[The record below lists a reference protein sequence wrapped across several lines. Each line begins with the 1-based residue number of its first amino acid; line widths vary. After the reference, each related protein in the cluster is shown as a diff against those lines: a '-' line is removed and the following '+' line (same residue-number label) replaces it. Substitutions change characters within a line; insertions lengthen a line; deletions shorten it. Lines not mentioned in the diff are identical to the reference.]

1 MKLTVWFR
9 RICNPP
15 MSKRGF
21 EIPTSIRADYKS
33 ARTSAF
39 VFLVLTVLF
48 CSCTQKQDPIDRLL
62 SQMTIEEK
70 CGQLTCPIGF
80 NFYGKEGDSLW
91 LNDDFL
97 GRMDTMPLG
106 SCWAVLRADPWSRKT
121 VETGLHPRE
130 SARLLNKMQR
140 YAVENTRL
148 GIPLLFCEETPHGH
162 MAVGTTVFPTGIGQA
177 STWNPALLKQMGEVM
192 GREMRLQGAQIGYG
206 PVLDIARDPR
216 WSRVEETMGEDPY
229 LSGVLGAAVVK
240 GMQKHVYATLK
251 HLAAYG
257 IPQGGH
263 NAATAEV
270 GQNRLMTDYLP
281 SFEKAICEGGAKTVM
296 TSYNTIDGV
305 PCSANAWLLQ
315 EVLRNAWNFKGVVFS
330 DLNAV
335 NAIYAT
341 QHVAADPAEAAAM
354 ALKAGVDIDLGG
366 YNYGGYLK
374 EAMQRGLVNE
384 ADIDRAVRHVLQL
397 KYDLGLFDNPY
408 VDEALA
414 ESEVGTKENAQ
425 LAKQVALESA
435 VLLKNDGLLPF
446 GEQIKKV
453 AVIGPNADNMYNQLG
468 DYTAPQDPDRI
479 VTMLEGIQAKGRAE
493 VTYAKGCAIRDE
505 NDADID
511 EAVRIAKAADAVVLV
526 VGGSSARDFKT
537 SYEDTGAAVVNESIS
552 DMDCGEGYDRSTLK
566 LLGKQDELIER
577 LYATGKPVVTVY
589 IQGRPL
595 DMNLANEKSNA
606 LLTLWYPGMEGGSAL
621 ADILWGD
628 YNPAGCL
635 PISIPRSVGQ
645 IPVYYSQP
653 QTGDYVEE
661 SAKPLFPFGYGL
673 SYTQFEYSD
682 LKVKSVSA
690 IDSNRTTSARND
702 MAETMSAMSSQQ
714 GNAGWKESMAD
725 TICVV
730 SCTVKNI
737 GPCDGDEVVQ
747 LYVRDEVASVAP
759 ASKLLKGFQRIHINK
774 GETKQVTFY
783 LTERDLSVY
792 SKENGWHVESGEF
805 SIMVGKSSEDIELF
819 HKFAVE

>member
-1 MKLTVWFR
+1 MK
-9 RICNPP
+9 N
-15 MSKRGF
+15 
-21 EIPTSIRADYKS
+21 
-33 ARTSAF
+33 
-39 VFLVLTVLF
+39 
-48 CSCTQKQDPIDRLL
+48 RLL
-62 SQMTIEEK
+62 LFYITVIVTIAIVSCNRKDCVSELINQMTLEEK

-80 NFYGKEGDSLW
+80 NFYGKDGDSLW
-91 LNDDFL
+91 LADDFI
-97 GRMDTMPLG
+97 GMMDTLPLG

-148 GIPLLFCEETPHGH
+148 GIPILFCEETPHGH

-177 STWNPALLKQMGEVM
+177 STWNPELLEKMGEVM
-192 GREMRLQGAQIGYG
+192 GKEVCLQGAQVGYG

-240 GMQKHVYATLK
+240 GMQNHVCATLK

-270 GQNRLMTDYLP
+270 GPNRLMTDYLP
-281 SFEKAICEGGAKTVM
+281 SFEKAICDGGAKTVM
-296 TSYNTIDGV
+296 TSYNTIDGI
-305 PCSANAWLLQ
+305 PCSANQWLLQ
-315 EVLRNAWNFKGVVFS
+315 EVLRKSWNFKGVVFS

-341 QHVAADPAEAAAM
+341 QHVATDPAEAAAM

-366 YNYGGYLK
+366 YNYGGFLK
-374 EAMQRGLVNE
+374 EALQRGLVTE
-384 ADIDRAVRHVLQL
+384 ADIDRAVRNVLQL
-397 KYDLGLFDNPY
+397 KFDLGLFENPY

-414 ESEVGTKENAQ
+414 EAEVGTIENAQ

-435 VLLKNDGLLPF
+435 VLLKNDGVLPF
-446 GEQIKKV
+446 GDNTKKV

-468 DYTAPQDPDRI
+468 DYTAPQAPDRI
-479 VTMLEGIQAKGRAE
+479 VTMLEGIREKGRAE

-505 NDADID
+505 ADANID
-511 EAVRIAKAADAVVLV
+511 EAVKTAQKADVVVLV

-537 SYEDTGAAVVNESIS
+537 SYEETGAAIVNESIS

-566 LLGKQDELIER
+566 LLGKQEELIHAI
-577 LYATGKPVVTVY
+577 YATGKPVVTVY
-589 IQGRPL
+589 VQGRPL
-595 DMNLANEKSNA
+595 DMNLAAEKSNA

-628 YNPAGCL
+628 YNPAGRL

-661 SAKPLFPFGYGL
+661 SAKPLYPFGFGM
-673 SYTQFEYSD
+673 SYNQFEYSNLQVETVSKMD
-682 LKVKSVSA
+682 TLCKV
-690 IDSNRTTSARND
+690 TC
-702 MAETMSAMSSQQ
+702 Q
-714 GNAGWKESMAD
+714 
-725 TICVV
+725 
-730 SCTVKNI
+730 VKNI
-737 GPCDGDEVVQ
+737 GTRDGDEVVQ
-747 LYVRDEVASVAP
+747 LYVRDEVASIAP
-759 ASKLLKGFQRIHINK
+759 ASKLLKGFQKVHINK
-774 GETKQVTFY
+774 GETRQVIFY

-792 SKENGWHVESGEF
+792 SAEKGWHFEAGEF
-805 SIMVGKSSEDIELF
+805 TMMVGGSSNEGLLQHRIWI
-819 HKFAVE
+819 K

>member
-1 MKLTVWFR
+1 MK
-9 RICNPP
+9 N
-15 MSKRGF
+15 
-21 EIPTSIRADYKS
+21 
-33 ARTSAF
+33 
-39 VFLVLTVLF
+39 
-48 CSCTQKQDPIDRLL
+48 RLL
-62 SQMTIEEK
+62 LLYITVFVAIATVSCNRKDCISELINRMTLEEK

-80 NFYGKEGDSLW
+80 NFYGKDGDSLW
-91 LNDDFL
+91 LSDDFL
-97 GRMDTMPLG
+97 GMMDTLPLG
-106 SCWAVLRADPWSRKT
+106 SCWAVLRADPWSKKT
-121 VETGLHPRE
+121 VETGLHPKE
-130 SARLLNKMQR
+130 SVRLLNMMQR
-140 YAVENTRL
+140 HAVENTRL

-177 STWNPALLKQMGEVM
+177 STWHPALLEQMGEVM
-192 GREMRLQGAQIGYG
+192 GREVRLQGAQVGYG

-216 WSRVEETMGEDPY
+216 WSRVEETFGEDPY
-229 LSGVLGAAVVK
+229 LAGTLGAAVVK
-240 GMQKHVYATLK
+240 GMQKNVCATLK

-270 GQNRLMTDYLP
+270 GPNRLMSDYLP
-281 SFEKAICEGGAKTVM
+281 SFEKAIVEGGAQSVM

-305 PCSANAWLLQ
+305 PCSANEWLLQ
-315 EVLRNAWNFKGVVFS
+315 EVLRNSWDFKGVVFS

-341 QHVAADPAEAAAM
+341 QHVASDPAEAAAM
-354 ALKAGVDIDLGG
+354 ALKAGIDIDLGG
-366 YNYGGYLK
+366 YNYGVHLK
-374 EAMQRGLVNE
+374 EALQRGLVTE
-384 ADIDRAVRHVLQL
+384 ADIDRAVHHVLQL

-414 ESEVGTKENAQ
+414 ESEVGAKENAQ

-446 GEQIKKV
+446 GEQVKKV

-493 VTYAKGCAIRDE
+493 VTYAKGCAVRDE
-505 NDADID
+505 NDANID
-511 EAVRIAKAADAVVLV
+511 EAMRVAKAADVVVLV

-537 SYEDTGAAVVNESIS
+537 SYEETGAAIINESIS

-566 LLGKQDELIER
+566 LFGKQEELMQRI
-577 LYATGKPVVTVY
+577 YATGKPIVTVY

-628 YNPAGCL
+628 YNPAGRL

-653 QTGDYVEE
+653 GTGDYVEE
-661 SAKPLFPFGYGL
+661 SAKPLFPFGYGM

-682 LKVKSVSA
+682 LVVEPVK
-690 IDSNRTTSARND
+690 
-702 MAETMSAMSSQQ
+702 AMSFQR
-714 GNAGWKESMAD
+714 GNVRGLESMAD
-725 TICVV
+725 TIFKV

-737 GPCDGDEVVQ
+737 GPYDGDEVIQ

-759 ASKLLKGFQRIHINK
+759 ASKLLKGFQRMHINK
-774 GETKQVTFY
+774 GEAKQLTFY
-783 LTERDLSVY
+783 LTIRDLLVY
-792 SKENGWHVESGEF
+792 SKEKGWQLEPGEF
-805 SIMVGKSSEDIELF
+805 AIMVGGSSEN
-819 HKFAVE
+819 AVLSSSLEVK

>member
-1 MKLTVWFR
+1 MLIVTF
-9 RICNPP
+9 
-15 MSKRGF
+15 
-21 EIPTSIRADYKS
+21 
-33 ARTSAF
+33 
-39 VFLVLTVLF
+39 LF
-48 CSCTQKQDPIDRLL
+48 CSCVQKQDEIDRLL
-62 SQMTIEEK
+62 SQMTLEEK
-70 CGQLTCPIGF
+70 CGQLACPIGF

-91 LNDDFL
+91 LSESFL
-97 GRMDTMPLG
+97 GMMDTMPLG

-130 SARLLNKMQR
+130 SARLLNLMQR
-140 YAVENTRL
+140 HAVENTRL

-177 STWNPALLKQMGEVM
+177 STWNPELLEQMGEVM
-192 GREMRLQGAQIGYG
+192 GREIRLQGAHVGYG

-229 LSGVLGAAVVK
+229 LAGTLGVAVVK
-240 GMQKHVYATLK
+240 GMQKNVYATLK

-270 GQNRLMTDYLP
+270 GPNRLMSDYLP

-305 PCSANAWLLQ
+305 PCSANRWLL
-315 EVLRNAWNFKGVVFS
+315 EEILRNAWHFKGVVFS

-341 QHVAADPAEAAAM
+341 QHVAADPAEAAAL

-366 YNYGGYLK
+366 YNYGGFLK
-374 EAMQRGLVNE
+374 EALQRGLVTE

-397 KYDLGLFDNPY
+397 KFDLGLFENPY
-408 VDEALA
+408 VDENLA
-414 ESEVGTKENAQ
+414 ETEVGTEESAQ

-435 VLLKNDGLLPF
+435 VLLKNDGILPF
-446 GEQIKKV
+446 GDHINKV

-468 DYTAPQDPDRI
+468 DYTAPQAPERI
-479 VTMLEGIQAKGRAE
+479 VTMLEGLQNKGRAV
-493 VTYAKGCAIRDE
+493 VTYAKGCAVRDE
-505 NDADID
+505 NDTDIN
-511 EAVRIAKAADAVVLV
+511 EAVRIAQSADAVVLV

-537 SYEDTGAAVVNESIS
+537 SYEDTGAAIVNESVS

-566 LLGKQDELIER
+566 LLGKQEELMQRI
-577 LYATGKPVVTVY
+577 YATGKPVVTVY

-628 YNPAGCL
+628 YNPAGRL
-635 PISIPRSVGQ
+635 PISVPRSVGQ

-682 LKVKSVSA
+682 LQVQTVSKMDTVCKV
-690 IDSNRTTSARND
+690 TC
-702 MAETMSAMSSQQ
+702 Q
-714 GNAGWKESMAD
+714 
-725 TICVV
+725 
-730 SCTVKNI
+730 VKNI

-747 LYVRDEVASVAP
+747 LYVRDEVASIAP
-759 ASKLLKGFQRIHINK
+759 ASKLLKGFRRIHINK
-774 GETKQVTFY
+774 GESQQVTFY
-783 LTERDLSVY
+783 LTVRDLSVY
-792 SKENGWHVESGEF
+792 SKDKGWHVEPGEF
-805 SIMVGKSSEDIELF
+805 TIMVGGSSEKIIA
-819 HKFAVE
+819 KTITIK

>member
-1 MKLTVWFR
+1 MKGRFSVLL
-9 RICNPP
+9 
-15 MSKRGF
+15 
-21 EIPTSIRADYKS
+21 
-33 ARTSAF
+33 
-39 VFLVLTVLF
+39 VFIVLF
-48 CSCTQKQDPIDRLL
+48 CSCAKKQDKIETLL

-70 CGQLTCPIGF
+70 CGQLSCPIGF
-80 NFYGKEGDSLW
+80 NFYGKDGDSLW
-91 LNDDFL
+91 LANDFI
-97 GRMDTMPLG
+97 GMMDTMPLG

-130 SARLLNKMQR
+130 SARLLNMMQR
-140 YAVENTRL
+140 HAVENTRL

-177 STWNPALLKQMGEVM
+177 STWNPELLEQMGEVM
-192 GREMRLQGAQIGYG
+192 GKEVRLQGAQIGYG

-240 GMQKHVYATLK
+240 GMQKNVCATLK

-270 GQNRLMTDYLP
+270 GQNRLTTDYLP

-305 PCSANAWLLQ
+305 PCSANQWLLQ
-315 EVLRNAWNFKGVVFS
+315 EVLRNSWNFKGVVFS

-341 QHVAADPAEAAAM
+341 QHVAADPTEAAAM

-366 YNYGGYLK
+366 YNYGGFLK
-374 EAMQRGLVNE
+374 EALQRGLVSE
-384 ADIDRAVRHVLQL
+384 AEIDRAVRHVLQL
-397 KYDLGLFDNPY
+397 KFNLGLFENPY

-414 ESEVGTKENAQ
+414 EAEVGTKENAQ

-435 VLLKNDGLLPF
+435 VLLKNDGVLPF
-446 GEQIKKV
+446 GENIKKV
-453 AVIGPNADNMYNQLG
+453 AVVGPNADNMYNQLG

-479 VTMLEGIQAKGRAE
+479 VTMLEGIREKGRAE

-505 NDADID
+505 NDANID
-511 EAVRIAKAADAVVLV
+511 EAVKIAQSADVVVLV

-537 SYEDTGAAVVNESIS
+537 SYEETGAAKVNESIS
-552 DMDCGEGYDRSTLK
+552 DMDCGEGYDRSTLR
-566 LLGKQDELIER
+566 LLGKQEELLQAI
-577 LYATGKPVVTVY
+577 YATGKPVVTVY

-595 DMNLANEKSNA
+595 DMNLATEKSNA

-635 PISIPRSVGQ
+635 PISVPRSVGQ

-653 QTGDYVEE
+653 VTGDYVEE
-661 SAKPLFPFGYGL
+661 TSKPLYSFGYGL

-682 LKVKSVSA
+682 LHVEQVKAMSL
-690 IDSNRTTSARND
+690 TTSNAKHF
-702 MAETMSAMSSQQ
+702 QQ
-714 GNAGWKESMAD
+714 GHVGRRGSMAD
-725 TICVV
+725 TICKVT
-730 SCTVKNI
+730 CNVKNI
-737 GPCDGDEVVQ
+737 GSYDGEEVVQ
-747 LYVRDEVASVAP
+747 LYVRDDVASVAP
-759 ASKLLKGFQRIHINK
+759 ASKLLKGFQRVHINK
-774 GETKQVTFY
+774 GETQQMDFY
-783 LTERDLSVY
+783 LTERDLAVY
-792 SKENGWHVESGEF
+792 SKEKGWHVEPGEF
-805 SIMVGKSSEDIELF
+805 IALVGGNSETIIDTKTILY
-819 HKFAVE
+819 

>member
-1 MKLTVWFR
+1 MNILNKIFDR
-9 RICNPP
+9 
-15 MSKRGF
+15 
-21 EIPTSIRADYKS
+21 
-33 ARTSAF
+33 
-39 VFLVLTVLF
+39 FLVLRTILILFVVLVV
-48 CSCTQKQDPIDRLL
+48 CSCNKKQDKVEALL
-62 SQMTIEEK
+62 SQMTLEEK
-70 CGQLTCPIGF
+70 CGQLSCPIGF
-80 NFYGKEGDSLW
+80 NFYGKDGDSLW
-91 LNDDFL
+91 LAYDFIGL
-97 GRMDTMPLG
+97 MDTMPLG

-140 YAVENTRL
+140 HAIENTRL
-148 GIPLLFCEETPHGH
+148 GIPILFCEETPHGH

-177 STWNPALLKQMGEVM
+177 STWNPALLEQMGEVM
-192 GREMRLQGAQIGYG
+192 GKEVRLQGAQIGYG

-240 GMQKHVYATLK
+240 GMQKNVCATLK

-270 GQNRLMTDYLP
+270 GQNRLKTDYLP

-305 PCSANAWLLQ
+305 PCSANQWLLQ
-315 EVLRNAWNFKGVVFS
+315 EVLRNSWNFKGVVFS

-366 YNYGGYLK
+366 YNYGGFLK
-374 EAMQRGLVNE
+374 EALQRGLVTE

-397 KYDLGLFDNPY
+397 KFDLGLFENPY

-414 ESEVGTKENAQ
+414 EAEVGAIENAQ

-435 VLLKNDGLLPF
+435 VLLKNDGVLPF
-446 GEQIKKV
+446 GKNIKKV

-468 DYTAPQDPDRI
+468 DYTAPQAPNRI
-479 VTMLEGIQAKGRAE
+479 VTMLEGIQEKDRAE
-493 VTYAKGCAIRDE
+493 VIYAKGCAVRDE
-505 NDADID
+505 NDANVD
-511 EAVRIAKAADAVVLV
+511 EAVKVAKAADVVVLV

-537 SYEDTGAAVVNESIS
+537 SYEETGAAIVNESIS
-552 DMDCGEGYDRSTLK
+552 DMDCGEGYDRSTLR
-566 LLGKQDELIER
+566 LLGKQEELLQAIC
-577 LYATGKPVVTVY
+577 ATGKPVVTVY

-595 DMNLANEKSNA
+595 DMNLAAEKSNA
-606 LLTLWYPGMEGGSAL
+606 LLTMWYPGLEGGSAL
-621 ADILWGD
+621 ADILWGE
-628 YNPAGCL
+628 YNPAGRL
-635 PISIPRSVGQ
+635 PISVPRSVGQ

-661 SAKPLFPFGYGL
+661 TAKPLFPFGYGL

-682 LKVKSVSA
+682 LKVEVLS
-690 IDSNRTTSARND
+690 D
-702 MAETMSAMSSQQ
+702 MSSQQ
-714 GNAGWKESMAD
+714 RLVGERESMAD
-725 TICVV
+725 TLCRVT
-730 SCTVKNI
+730 CTVKNI
-737 GPCDGDEVVQ
+737 GSFDGDEVVQ
-747 LYVRDEVASVAP
+747 LYVRDEVASIAL

-774 GETKQVTFY
+774 GDTQQVTFY
-783 LTERDLSVY
+783 LTERDLAMYSVE
-792 SKENGWHVESGEF
+792 KGWHLEPGDF
-805 SIMVGKSSEDIELF
+805 TIMIGGSSENVVLSSSL
-819 HKFAVE
+819 KLK

>member
-1 MKLTVWFR
+1 MMDLIHLLR
-9 RICNPP
+9 RFARPP
-15 MSKRGF
+15 FKGGRGDSNYLLF
-21 EIPTSIRADYKS
+21 LIIIPILAL
-33 ARTSAF
+33 A
-39 VFLVLTVLF
+39 
-48 CSCTQKQDPIDRLL
+48 SCTQKQDKIDTLL
-62 SQMTIEEK
+62 SQMTLEEK

-91 LNDDFL
+91 LADDFL
-97 GRMDTMPLG
+97 GMMDTMPLG

-121 VETGLHPRE
+121 VETGLHPKE
-130 SARLLNKMQR
+130 SARLLNMMQR
-140 YAVENTRL
+140 HAVENTRL

-177 STWNPALLKQMGEVM
+177 STWHPTLLEQMGEAM
-192 GREMRLQGAQIGYG
+192 GREVRLQGAQIGYG

-216 WSRVEETMGEDPY
+216 WSRVEETFGEDPY

-240 GMQKHVYATLK
+240 GMQKHVCATLK

-270 GQNRLMTDYLP
+270 GQYRLMTDYLP
-281 SFEKAICEGGAKTVM
+281 SFEKAIVEGGAKTVM

-305 PCSANAWLLQ
+305 PCSANQWLLQ
-315 EVLRNAWNFKGVVFS
+315 EVLRNSWDFKGVVFS

-354 ALKAGVDIDLGG
+354 ALKSGVDIDLGG
-366 YNYGGYLK
+366 YNYGGFLK
-374 EAMQRGLVNE
+374 EALQRGLVTE

-397 KYDLGLFDNPY
+397 KFDLGLFENPY
-408 VDEALA
+408 VDEPLA
-414 ESEVGTKENAQ
+414 GAEVGTIENAQ

-435 VLLKNDGLLPF
+435 VLLKNDGILPF
-446 GEQIKKV
+446 GEHIKKV

-468 DYTAPQDPDRI
+468 DYTAPQDPERI
-479 VTMLEGIQAKGRAE
+479 VTMLEGIREKGRTE
-493 VTYAKGCAIRDE
+493 VLFAKSCAVRDE
-505 NDADID
+505 NDANIE
-511 EAVRIAKAADAVVLV
+511 EAVRTAQKADVVVLV

-537 SYEDTGAAVVNESIS
+537 SYEDTGAAIVDEHVS
-552 DMDCGEGYDRSTLK
+552 DMDCGEGYDRSTLR
-566 LLGKQDELIER
+566 LLGKQEELMQRI
-577 LYATGKPVVTVY
+577 YATGKPVVTVY

-595 DMNLANEKSNA
+595 DMNLAAEKSNA
-606 LLTLWYPGMEGGSAL
+606 LLTMWYPGMEGGSAL

-628 YNPAGCL
+628 YNPAGRL
-635 PISIPRSVGQ
+635 PISVPRSVGQ

-653 QTGDYVEE
+653 ATGDYVEE

-682 LKVKSVSA
+682 LQV
-690 IDSNRTTSARND
+690 
-702 MAETMSAMSSQQ
+702 EAMSFQR
-714 GNAGWKESMAD
+714 GNEGWRESMAD
-725 TICVV
+725 TICKVT
-730 SCTVKNI
+730 CTVKNV
-737 GPCDGDEVVQ
+737 GSYDGDEVVQ
-747 LYVRDEVASVAP
+747 LYIRDEVASIAP
-759 ASKLLKGFQRIHINK
+759 ASKLLKGFQRVQINK
-774 GETKQVTFY
+774 GETKQVTFH

-792 SKENGWHVESGEF
+792 SKEKGWHMEPGEF
-805 SIMVGKSSEDIELF
+805 TIMVGGSSQNCVLS
-819 HKFAVE
+819 ATVEVK

>member
-1 MKLTVWFR
+1 M
-9 RICNPP
+9 
-15 MSKRGF
+15 
-21 EIPTSIRADYKS
+21 
-33 ARTSAF
+33 
-39 VFLVLTVLF
+39 
-48 CSCTQKQDPIDRLL
+48 
-62 SQMTIEEK
+62 
-70 CGQLTCPIGF
+70 
-80 NFYGKEGDSLW
+80 
-91 LNDDFL
+91 
-97 GRMDTMPLG
+97 
-106 SCWAVLRADPWSRKT
+106 
-121 VETGLHPRE
+121 
-130 SARLLNKMQR
+130 MQR
-140 YAVENTRL
+140 HAVEHTRL

-177 STWNPALLKQMGEVM
+177 STWNPALLEQMGEVM
-192 GREMRLQGAQIGYG
+192 GKEIRLQGAHIGYG

-229 LSGVLGAAVVK
+229 LSGRLGSAVVK
-240 GMQKHVYATLK
+240 GMQKNVCATLK

-270 GQNRLMTDYLP
+270 GTNRLLSDYLP
-281 SFEKAICEGGAKTVM
+281 SFEKAICEGKAQSVM
-296 TSYNTIDGV
+296 TSYNTIDGL
-305 PCSANAWLLQ
+305 PCSANRWLLQ
-315 EVLRNAWNFKGVVFS
+315 KVLRNSWNFKGVVFS

-341 QHVAADPAEAAAM
+341 QHVAADPAEAAAL

-366 YNYGGYLK
+366 YNYGGFLK
-374 EAMQRGLVNE
+374 EALQRGLVE
-384 ADIDRAVRHVLQL
+384 EVDIDRAVRHVLQL

-414 ESEVGTKENAQ
+414 EAEVGTKENAQ

-435 VLLKNDGLLPF
+435 VLLKNDGILPF
-446 GEQIKKV
+446 GDHINKV

-479 VTMLEGIQAKGRAE
+479 VTMLEGIREKGRAE
-493 VTYAKGCAIRDE
+493 VLYAKGCAIRDE

-511 EAVRIAKAADAVVLV
+511 EAVRTALKADVVVLV

-537 SYEDTGAAVVNESIS
+537 SYEETGAAIVDEHIS
-552 DMDCGEGYDRSTLK
+552 DMDCGEGYDRSTLMM
-566 LLGKQDELIER
+566 LGKQEELMQSI
-577 LYATGKPVVTVY
+577 YAIGKPVVTVY

-628 YNPAGCL
+628 YNPSGHL

-653 QTGDYVEE
+653 AMGDYVEE
-661 SAKPLFPFGYGL
+661 SSKPLFPFGYGL
-673 SYTQFEYSD
+673 SYTQFEYSE
-682 LKVKSVSA
+682 LKVESLP
-690 IDSNRTTSARND
+690 
-702 MAETMSAMSSQQ
+702 MSSQQ
-714 GNAGWKESMAD
+714 RSVGERGSIAD
-725 TICVV
+725 TICKVTCQV
-730 SCTVKNI
+730 TNI
-737 GPCDGDEVVQ
+737 GHCDGDEVVQ

-759 ASKLLKGFQRIHINK
+759 ASKLLKGFQRIHLNK
-774 GETKQVTFY
+774 GETKQVVFY

-792 SKENGWHVESGEF
+792 STKKGWHYEPGEF
-805 SIMVGKSSEDIELF
+805 TFMIGEASLLKCCR
-819 HKFAVE
+819 

>member
-1 MKLTVWFR
+1 MFCDKKEKMRRKLFLLLVVL
-9 RICNPP
+9 
-15 MSKRGF
+15 
-21 EIPTSIRADYKS
+21 A
-33 ARTSAF
+33 AF
-39 VFLVLTVLF
+39 S
-48 CSCTQKQDPIDRLL
+48 SCTKKQDKVDALL
-62 SQMTIEEK
+62 SQMTLEEK
-70 CGQLTCPIGF
+70 CGQLTCLIGF

-91 LNDDFL
+91 LADDFI
-97 GRMDTMPLG
+97 GMMDTMPLG

-148 GIPLLFCEETPHGH
+148 SIPILFCEETPHGH

-177 STWNPALLKQMGEVM
+177 STWNPALLEQMGEVM
-192 GREMRLQGAQIGYG
+192 GKEVRLQGAQIGYG

-229 LSGVLGAAVVK
+229 LSGVLGAAVVN
-240 GMQKHVYATLK
+240 GMQKNVCATLK

-270 GQNRLMTDYLP
+270 GPNRLMMDYLP
-281 SFEKAICEGGAKTVM
+281 SFEKAIREGGAKTVM

-305 PCSANAWLLQ
+305 PCSANRWLLQ
-315 EVLRNAWNFKGVVFS
+315 DILRNSWNFKGVVFS

-366 YNYGGYLK
+366 YNYGGFLK
-374 EAMQRGLVNE
+374 EALQRGLVTE

-397 KYDLGLFDNPY
+397 KFDLGLFDNPY

-414 ESEVGTKENAQ
+414 ETEVGTKENAQ
-425 LAKQVALESA
+425 LTKQVALESA
-435 VLLKNDGLLPF
+435 VLLKNDGILPF

-479 VTMLEGIQAKGRAE
+479 VTMLEGIREKGRAE

-505 NDADID
+505 NDANID
-511 EAVRIAKAADAVVLV
+511 EAVKIAKAADVVVLV

-537 SYEDTGAAVVNESIS
+537 SYEETGAAIVNESIS

-566 LLGKQDELIER
+566 LLGKQEELLQRI
-577 LYATGKPVVTVY
+577 YAIGKPVVTVY

-595 DMNLANEKSNA
+595 DMNLAAEKTNA

-621 ADILWGD
+621 ADILCGD
-628 YNPAGCL
+628 YNPAGRL

-661 SAKPLFPFGYGL
+661 SAKPLYPFGFGM
-673 SYTQFEYSD
+673 SYTQFEYSNLQVETVSKMD
-682 LKVKSVSA
+682 TVCKV
-690 IDSNRTTSARND
+690 TF
-702 MAETMSAMSSQQ
+702 Q
-714 GNAGWKESMAD
+714 
-725 TICVV
+725 
-730 SCTVKNI
+730 VKNI
-737 GPCDGDEVVQ
+737 GSCDGDEVVQ
-747 LYVRDEVASVAP
+747 LYVRDEVASIAP
-759 ASKLLKGFQRIHINK
+759 ASKLLKGFQKLYINK
-774 GETKQVTFY
+774 GETRQVIFY

-792 SKENGWHVESGEF
+792 SAEKGWHVEEGEF
-805 SIMVGKSSEDIELF
+805 TVMVGGDSNTTYSTRISMP
-819 HKFAVE
+819 

>member
-1 MKLTVWFR
+1 MNILNKIFDRFHVH
-9 RICNPP
+9 
-15 MSKRGF
+15 
-21 EIPTSIRADYKS
+21 
-33 ARTSAF
+33 RTILILF
-39 VFLVLTVLF
+39 VVLVV
-48 CSCTQKQDPIDRLL
+48 CSCNKKQDKVEALL

-70 CGQLTCPIGF
+70 CGQLSCPIGF
-80 NFYGKEGDSLW
+80 NFYGKDGDSLW
-91 LNDDFL
+91 FATDFI
-97 GRMDTMPLG
+97 GMMDTMPLG

-140 YAVENTRL
+140 YAIENTRL
-148 GIPLLFCEETPHGH
+148 GIPILFCEETPHGH

-177 STWNPALLKQMGEVM
+177 STWNPALLEQMGEVM
-192 GREMRLQGAQIGYG
+192 GKEVHLQGAQVGYG

-240 GMQKHVYATLK
+240 GMQKNVCATLK

-305 PCSANAWLLQ
+305 PCSANQWLLQ
-315 EVLRNAWNFKGVVFS
+315 EVLRNSWNFKGVVFS

-366 YNYGGYLK
+366 YNYGGFLK
-374 EAMQRGLVNE
+374 EALQRGLVAE
-384 ADIDRAVRHVLQL
+384 ADIDRAVR
-397 KYDLGLFDNPY
+397 
-408 VDEALA
+408 
-414 ESEVGTKENAQ
+414 
-425 LAKQVALESA
+425 
-435 VLLKNDGLLPF
+435 
-446 GEQIKKV
+446 
-453 AVIGPNADNMYNQLG
+453 
-468 DYTAPQDPDRI
+468 
-479 VTMLEGIQAKGRAE
+479 
-493 VTYAKGCAIRDE
+493 DE
-505 NDADID
+505 NDANVD
-511 EAVRIAKAADAVVLV
+511 EAVKVAKAADVVVLV

-537 SYEDTGAAVVNESIS
+537 SYEETGAAIVNESIS
-552 DMDCGEGYDRSTLK
+552 DMDCGEGYDRSTLR
-566 LLGKQDELIER
+566 LLGKQEELMQRI
-577 LYATGKPVVTVY
+577 YATGKPVVTVY

-595 DMNLANEKSNA
+595 DMNLAAEKSNA
-606 LLTLWYPGMEGGSAL
+606 LLTMWYPGMEGGSAL
-621 ADILWGD
+621 ADILWGE
-628 YNPAGCL
+628 YNPAGRL
-635 PISIPRSVGQ
+635 PISVPRSVGQ

-682 LKVKSVSA
+682 LKVEVLS
-690 IDSNRTTSARND
+690 D
-702 MAETMSAMSSQQ
+702 MSSQQ
-714 GNAGWKESMAD
+714 RLVGERESMAD
-725 TICVV
+725 TLCRVT
-730 SCTVKNI
+730 CTVKNI
-737 GPCDGDEVVQ
+737 GPFDGDEVVQ
-747 LYVRDEVASVAP
+747 LYVRDEVASIAL

-774 GETKQVTFY
+774 GDTQQVTFY
-783 LTERDLSVY
+783 LTERDLAVY
-792 SKENGWHVESGEF
+792 SVEKGWHLEPGDF
-805 SIMVGKSSEDIELF
+805 TIMIGGSSENVVLSSSL
-819 HKFAVE
+819 KLK

>member
-1 MKLTVWFR
+1 MVLLRKKSYKNQIKIMEN
-9 RICNPP
+9 RI
-15 MSKRGF
+15 F
-21 EIPTSIRADYKS
+21 ERFLKDFG
-33 ARTSAF
+33 R
-39 VFLVLTVLF
+39 FLVLWTMPLLLP
-48 CSCTQKQDPIDRLL
+48 SCHQKQDKIDTLIA
-62 SQMTIEEK
+62 QMTLEEK

-80 NFYGKEGDSLW
+80 NFYGKEDDSLW
-91 LNDDFL
+91 LAEDFL
-97 GRMDTMPLG
+97 GMMDTLPLG

-121 VETGLHPRE
+121 VETGLKPRE
-130 SARLLNKMQR
+130 SARLLNMMQR
-140 YAVENTRL
+140 HAVENTRL

-177 STWNPALLKQMGEVM
+177 STWNPELLEKMGEVM
-192 GREMRLQGAQIGYG
+192 GKEVRLQGAQVGYG

-229 LSGVLGAAVVK
+229 FSGVLGAAVVK
-240 GMQKHVYATLK
+240 GMQKNVCATLK

-270 GQNRLMTDYLP
+270 GCNRLMADYLP

-305 PCSANAWLLQ
+305 PCSANTWLLQ
-315 EVLRNAWNFKGVVFS
+315 DILRNSWDFKGVVFS

-366 YNYGGYLK
+366 YNYGGFLK
-374 EAMQRGLVNE
+374 EALQRGLVTE

-414 ESEVGTKENAQ
+414 ESEVGTKENAL

-435 VLLKNDGLLPF
+435 VLLKNDGILPL
-446 GEQIKKV
+446 GDNIKKV

-468 DYTAPQDPDRI
+468 DYTAPQDPDRV
-479 VTMLEGIQAKGRAE
+479 VTLLEGICEKGRAE
-493 VTYAKGCAIRDE
+493 VTYAKGCAVRDE
-505 NDADID
+505 NDANID
-511 EAVRIAKAADAVVLV
+511 EAVKIAQNADVVVLV

-537 SYEDTGAAVVNESIS
+537 SYEETGAAIVNESIS
-552 DMDCGEGYDRSTLK
+552 DMDCGEGYDRSTLR
-566 LLGKQDELIER
+566 LLGKQEGLMQHI
-577 LYATGKPVVTVY
+577 YAIGKPVVTVY

-595 DMNLANEKSNA
+595 DMNLAAERSNA
-606 LLTLWYPGMEGGSAL
+606 LLTMWYPGMEGGSAL

-628 YNPAGCL
+628 YNPAGRL
-635 PISIPRSVGQ
+635 PISVPRSVGQ

-653 QTGDYVEE
+653 ATGDYVEE
-661 SAKPLFPFGYGL
+661 TAKPLYPFGYGL
-673 SYTQFEYSD
+673 SYTQFEYGK
-682 LKVKSVSA
+682 LQVEV
-690 IDSNRTTSARND
+690 IDSNCTTSAGND
-702 MAETMSAMSSQQ
+702 MTSTF
-714 GNAGWKESMAD
+714 GMAD
-725 TICVV
+725 TLCKIT
-730 SCTVKNI
+730 CTVKNL
-737 GPCDGDEVVQ
+737 GPFDGDEVVQ

-759 ASKLLKGFQRIHINK
+759 ASKLLKGFQRVHINK
-774 GETKQVTFY
+774 GESIQVTFY

-792 SKENGWHVESGEF
+792 SKEESWHVEPGEF
-805 SIMVGKSSEDIELF
+805 TIMVGGSSDETISMKINLKSLLSRKNGSRVL
-819 HKFAVE
+819 